1 MTSPSPAARRRD
13 ESIEGQAR
21 KLSDFVRRMLQPSR
35 RNAAKN
41 PDSGTDEIPPQRIAL
56 KGVEAL
62 HPDNCRA

>member
-1 MTSPSPAARRRD
+1 
-13 ESIEGQAR
+13 
-21 KLSDFVRRMLQPSR
+21 LSDFVRRMLQPSR